1 MTKSPKNSG
10 QESYNEIKADIPEK
24 AGEIMDVIILGKGP
38 AGISAAAYTAR
49 AGLKT
54 MVIGRDGGSLA
65 KAEKIENYYG
75 FSEPISGNKLIE
87 EGIGQAKRLG
97 VDILSD
103 EVLGISYNGNFIV
116 QAKNKE
122 YETKSIILATGSSRV
137 APRIKGLEKFEGKGI
152 SYCATC
158 DAFFYQGK
166 DVAVVGE
173 SNYALHEA
181 KELLP
186 LVRSVVIL
194 TDGKKISADFPAELK
209 IYEQKIDAFEGD
221 ERLRSV
227 VFDDGTKIDVNG
239 VFIAMGFAGGTDL
252 AKKIGAET
260 DGPHIVVDAEMT
272 TSVPGIYAA
281 GDCTGGMS
289 QIAKA
294 VYEGAK
300 AGTSVVKFIRDLQS
314 Q

>member
-1 MTKSPKNSG
+1 VTESPKNPG
-10 QESYNEIKADIPEK
+10 QESYNEIKADIPKK

-38 AGISAAAYTAR
+38 AGASAAAYTAR

-87 EGIGQAKRLG
+87 EGIGQVKRLG

-103 EVLGISYNGNFIV
+103 EVLGLSYNGNFIV
-116 QAKNKE
+116 QAKNNE

-137 APRIKGLEKFEGKGI
+137 TPRIKGLEKYEGKGI

-173 SNYALHEA
+173 GNFALHEA

-194 TDGKKISADFPAELK
+194 TNGKKTSAGFPAELK
-209 IYEQKIDAFEGD
+209 IYEQKIDALEGD
-221 ERLRSV
+221 DRLQSV

-239 VFIAMGFAGGTDL
+239 VFIAMGFAGSTDL

-260 DGPHIVVDAEMT
+260 DGPHIVVDAEMS

-294 VYEGAK
+294 VYDGAK
-300 AGTSVVKFIRDLQS
+300 AGTSVVEYIRNSQS
-314 Q
+314 